1 MLWDQGM
8 AFNEYLQTAGDCLLA
23 LVDNAQVFSWTYASP
38 WGSTGGT
45 TEPDKSQPA
54 FQLRYDRMQ
63 EAAGKL
69 RTIQAMDTLKST
81 EVLYL
86 SEDYTMDDWSY
97 AGTFT
102 IQPTVF
108 TAQWTSMLSS
118 TWPEAETF
126 EGYRYSDHLSTE
138 ILEKYYPGADSLHL
152 ERYSML
158 GTHCYSIYDG
168 DNQDT
173 GYRIFELIP
182 INQDGVTTEPDY
194 YVAHMT
200 FSGEVQDWVMDYLVK
215 AELTA
220 Q

>member
-1 MLWDQGM
+1 
-8 AFNEYLQTAGDCLLA
+8 
-23 LVDNAQVFSWTYASP
+23 LVDNAQVFSWTYDSP

-45 TEPDKSQPA
+45 TEPDKSKPA

-63 EAAGKL
+63 EAAGKFL
-69 RTIQAMDTLKST
+69 AIQAMDTLKST

-102 IQPTVF
+102 IQPKVF
-108 TAQWTSMLSS
+108 TANWASMLSS
-118 TWPEAETF
+118 TLPEAETV